1 MTNSI
6 LLWFQTKRQILIK
19 VKAMKRIIFII
30 LCLWQGV
37 MAGNNNHITGF
48 IPDSLKTWQIRLMI
62 NKGHYYSPERFRSD
76 LLQNYGYSI
85 NTAEDGWCIYF
96 SPDIRFKYKKIQK
109 RRELNFE
116 NILSYEYYQ
125 RWFDGKIDDN
135 YRRYKDE
142 IINSSK
148 RNEKSVNRYFYNN
161 ISLTEYILPKF
172 GINLATEFI
181 WNYLPEEGSSRKILF
196 RNDVYEAS
204 NIENRIE
211 KKLKHYSIRPG
222 IVLGRTYNGNY
233 AAKAEEIILELTKSG
248 SLKRELSAE
257 EFNQLAQIVL
267 EQMESYH
274 FDWRIKKIE
283 SIEKITNYLK
293 DIETVDSV
301 DVKIPLTINDTY
313 FYSYYL
319 QKERMFGTKMYVN
332 YGYSIRNSDI
342 DIQQMYDVK
351 KQTAYEEDTKIFLSD
366 SIITDY
372 SNLYKNISDTDKYSQ
387 FLTLGLSANK
397 IKSWHFWYNMNLN
410 YMVSIDNYIEKFQK
424 KSEFIN
430 NRLDSTTV
438 SDYYSK
444 SRTTYMNHNFTSEI
458 NLFYQFDSR
467 SILSTYLTLNYQSQ
481 KREKFKNSIS
491 SAPSSTYEYEYLKAN
506 LYVKFDY
513 YLTPKTSVYF
523 GANGTILNNILYKTS
538 GYRIW
543 GSENNDARITFR
555 GYFNLGI
562 MAYL

>member
-1 MTNSI
+1 MINSV
-6 LLWFQTKRQILIK
+6 LLWFQIKRQILLK

-30 LCLWQGV
+30 LCLCQGT
-37 MAGNNNHITGF
+37 MAGNNSQITGF

-62 NKGHYYSPERFRSD
+62 NNGHFYSPGRFRSN
-76 LLQNYGYSI
+76 LLQNYNYSI
-85 NTAEDGWCIYF
+85 YTVEDGWGIF
-96 SPDIRFKYKKIQK
+96 LSPDIRFKYKKIQK

-116 NILSYEYYQ
+116 NILSCEYYQ
-125 RWFDGKIDDN
+125 RWFDGKIDDD

-148 RNEKSVNRYFYNN
+148 RSEKSVNRYFYSN
-161 ISLTEYILPKF
+161 ISLTEYIHPKF

-181 WNYLPEEGSSRKILF
+181 WNYLPEEGSSRNILF
-196 RNDVYEAS
+196 HNDVYEAS
-204 NIENRIE
+204 NIKNRIE
-211 KKLKHYSIRPG
+211 KKLKHYSISPG

-233 AAKAEEIILELTKSG
+233 AAKAEEIILELKKSG
-248 SLKRELSAE
+248 SIKRELSTE

-274 FDWRIKKIE
+274 FDWRIKKIK

-293 DIETVDSV
+293 DIETVDSA

-332 YGYSIRNSDI
+332 YGYASRNRDI
-342 DIQQMYDVK
+342 NRQQMYDVK
-351 KQTAYEEDTKIFLSD
+351 KQIAYEEDTKILLSD

-372 SNLYKNISDTDKYSQ
+372 SNLYKNIEGTDKYSQ
-387 FLTLGLSANK
+387 FLTLGFSANK

-410 YMVSIDNYIEKFQK
+410 YTVSIDNYIEKIQGNSK
-424 KSEFIN
+424 NIN
-430 NRLDSTTV
+430 NLLDSTTV

-444 SRTTYMNHNFTSEI
+444 NRTTYINRNFTSEI

-467 SILSTYLTLNYQSQ
+467 SILSTYFTLNYQSQ
-481 KREKFKNSIS
+481 KRKKIQNSIS
-491 SAPSSTYEYEYLKAN
+491 SAPSSTYEYEYL
-506 LYVKFDY
+506 
-513 YLTPKTSVYF
+513 
-523 GANGTILNNILYKTS
+523 
-538 GYRIW
+538 
-543 GSENNDARITFR
+543 
-555 GYFNLGI
+555 
-562 MAYL
+562 